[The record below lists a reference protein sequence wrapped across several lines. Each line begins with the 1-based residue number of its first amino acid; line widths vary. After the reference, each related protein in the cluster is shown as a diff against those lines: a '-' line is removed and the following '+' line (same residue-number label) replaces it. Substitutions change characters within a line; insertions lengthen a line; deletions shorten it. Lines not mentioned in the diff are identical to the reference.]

1 MDSAKSFGA
10 SGKVAARRDE
20 TRSLGKREKKSGVV
34 IVGSE
39 RSLVVGSEKRE
50 DREFGWTLGLEGGKK
65 RGGKTSGI
73 VGGGAVIA
81 LWGVHDMAWHVACC
95 MLHVACRMLHIT
107 YCIASAASLSMP
119 VGGKEMG
126 LTREDLRVGLL

>member
-39 RSLVVGSEKRE
+39 GSLVVGSEKRE

-65 RGGKTSGI
+65 RGGKTSGL

-81 LWGVHDMAWHVACC
+81 LWGVHGMAWHVACC
-95 MLHVACRMLHIT
+95 MLHIT